1 MSLGTFSVECN
12 NCGFVNVLDIFPQY
26 YYQRIERKGHCI
38 CSQCY
43 TNIYYSI
50 IVYYVPFFSIIE
62 EFECYNG
69 NWLFSEADILLGE
82 GTPTTSTTVFLP
94 NEEEDMIYS
103 SFDNLGK
110 SNIKSTRTD
119 FTETTGVDGMKDIIR
134 KVLIGGNVRDITEF
148 ITQRRLS
155 VSYAAMLDL
164 FVNELQGRTDD
175 VQGYSSF
182 VAQDLVQA
190 RGVEQIL
197 DLWLLGLT
205 KKGLDNIVRDETNL
219 SNYKDSFA
227 VSISETISSLQD
239 KFGPLSGN
247 IILNGKEM
255 ELNWNVFS
263 LLCIALGS
271 QTLSIRG
278 SAKSMNGKL
287 FEKLILGSL
296 LTIMGFTYCA
306 APPSHINRFDK
317 LFWLSNMDENE
328 RETDA
333 TLIFNGKAISIDIGF
348 IGKGNPEISLDKVT
362 RFNRYKQIAGM
373 GHEMKTII
381 IVDTVAENSDLFNKA
396 NRVDGIVLQMSRND
410 WSIAFAQAV
419 CDIFSFDHPLCSL
432 HVQELDAY
440 FRSELERININCFI
454 S

>member
-1 MSLGTFSVECN
+1 MSLGTFSIECN
-12 NCGFVNVLDIFPQY
+12 NCGFKNEFDIILQY
-26 YYQRIERKGHCI
+26 SQRIERKGYCI
-38 CSQCY
+38 CSQC
-43 TNIYYSI
+43 NNKIYYSI
-50 IVYYVPFFSIIE
+50 IAYYFPCFYIIE
-62 EFECYNG
+62 KFECNNG
-69 NWLFSEADILLGE
+69 KMLFSEEDILLDE
-82 GTPTTSTTVFLP
+82 GPTTTSTTFLGP
-94 NEEEDMIYS
+94 DEEENMIYS

-110 SNIKSTRTD
+110 INIKSTRTD

-148 ITQRRLS
+148 ITQKRLI

-164 FVNELQGRTDD
+164 FVNELQDKTDN
-175 VQGYSSF
+175 VQGYSDF
-182 VAQDLVQA
+182 VSRDLANA
-190 RGVEQIL
+190 RGEEQTL

-227 VSISETISSLQD
+227 VSISETISCIQD

-247 IILNGKEM
+247 IILNGKGM
-255 ELNWNVFS
+255 RLNWNAFS

-296 LTIMGFTYCA
+296 LTIIGFKYCES
-306 APPSHINRFDK
+306 PPSHINKLDK

-410 WSIAFAQAV
+410 WIIAFAKAV
-419 CDIFSFDHPLCSL
+419 CDIFSFDHPLCNL
-432 HVQELDAY
+432 QIQELDAY
-440 FRSELERININCFI
+440 LRSELALVNINKFI
-454 S
+454 I